1 MAQQINNV
9 RLLFLMKEFYKG
21 PFYKFVKHRC
31 KYQICHFKKPVIMN
45 YHGTMLKID
54 VILDLSFKEISDNEL
69 PWYHVKNRCNI
80 GYVI

>member
-1 MAQQINNV
+1 
-9 RLLFLMKEFYKG
+9 
-21 PFYKFVKHRC
+21 
-31 KYQICHFKKPVIMN
+31 MN

-54 VILDLSFKEISDNEL
+54 VILDMSFKEINDHEL